1 MHHKKVLIADPQVMF
16 TEGLVALLSA
26 NSDYNLKVEKVQ
38 RSSESLMINIKE
50 LEIDIVILDLN
61 LPDEDGLDLIPVM
74 RTEFPDLR
82 ICVLSSY
89 TDIKL
94 VKGAF
99 QAGAD
104 GYVSKN
110 NSVEELTRGFSEM
123 FDGHTFLAKG
133 LRITPANNRNRKS
146 NNTSNTVSNY
156 EDGFIIKQKLTRREQ
171 EILQLITEAKNNK
184 EIASELYIS
193 DQTVGVHR
201 KNIMRKLGVRNTVN
215 LIKFALEYQL
225 V

>member
-1 MHHKKVLIADPQVMF
+1 MHYKKVLIADPQVMF
-16 TEGLVALLSA
+16 TEGLASLLQSQD
-26 NSDYNLKVEKVQ
+26 SFNLKIEKVQ
-38 RSSESLMINIKE
+38 RSSESILANIKDFD
-50 LEIDIVILDLN
+50 IDLVILDLN
-61 LPDEDGLDLIPVM
+61 LPDEDGLDLIPVI
-74 RTEFPDLR
+74 RAEFPNLR

-110 NSVEELTRGFSEM
+110 NSIEELQKGFTEM

-133 LRITPANNRNRKS
+133 LRITPANNRNRNINGTNK
-146 NNTSNTVSNY
+146 TSSNY

>member
-146 NNTSNTVSNY
+146 NNTANTVSNY